1 MGVPVVRLLL
11 VAVLI
16 AGFTACSGRSGE
28 PTNGLVGDTS
38 RGSARLLFGDTS
50 QSNLPSTHIRANAI
64 SVTFYEPS
72 MGLRAIDI
80 GGWVDDGGGSFHKS
94 WLLVLGLYGEPAA
107 GKSYT
112 LDTLDAGQPSGAPD
126 TASIILQ
133 DYPPGHWIA
142 SGGSVTVQSLV
153 SLRATFSFDAVTLV
167 PDDLDAMGTV
177 TMSGIVT
184 IANINN
190 VCNFCPE

>member
-1 MGVPVVRLLL
+1 MVRLLL

-16 AGFTACSGRSGE
+16 AGFAGCGGRSGE

-50 QSNLPSTHIRANAI
+50 QSNVPSTHIRANEVG
-64 SVTFYEPS
+64 VTFYEPTT
-72 MGLRAIDI
+72 GLRTLGV
-80 GGWVDDGGGSFHKS
+80 GGWIDDGGGSFHKS

-107 GKSYT
+107 GKIFS

-126 TASIILQ
+126 TASIIFQEAPLG
-133 DYPPGHWIA
+133 DWIA
-142 SGGSVTVQSLV
+142 SSGSVTVQSLV
-153 SLRATFSFDAVTLV
+153 SLRATFSFDAVTLAPRDV
-167 PDDLDAMGTV
+167 RPVGTF
-177 TMSGIVT
+177 TLSGVVT